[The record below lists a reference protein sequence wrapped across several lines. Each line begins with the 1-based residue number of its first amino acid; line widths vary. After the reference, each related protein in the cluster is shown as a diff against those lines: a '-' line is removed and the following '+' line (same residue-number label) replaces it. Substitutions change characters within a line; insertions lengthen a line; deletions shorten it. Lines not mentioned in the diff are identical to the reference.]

1 MVSATGWG
9 VSNLDEGQGSSQ
21 RVASTQRLGHAV
33 WVRICHWTI
42 AASVLVLGVSG
53 FLILMVHPRLYWG
66 QVGND
71 LTPAFLELPISDNH
85 RPAGWQPA
93 VTFSELANAP
103 ISANRTYEIFNQNGW
118 ARSLHFL
125 AGWFLVVPGMLYVL
139 VGLMTGHLGRDLLP
153 RRGDFAPRALWQ
165 DLKDHLGARSGSFGA
180 GAPYG
185 RLQRW
190 AFTTVALI
198 ALPFM
203 VLTGLTMSPAVT
215 AAHPLLLDIFGG
227 HQSARTLHFFGF
239 AALALFLAVHV
250 GMVVLTGFGREM
262 RAMIVGR

>member
-1 MVSATGWG
+1 LEGQVLAQPVASAT
-9 VSNLDEGQGSSQ
+9 Q
-21 RVASTQRLGHAV
+21 APAHAV
-33 WVRICHWTI
+33 WVRICHWII
-42 AASVLVLGVSG
+42 AGSLVVLAVSG

-71 LTPAFLELPISDNH
+71 LMPAFLELPISDNH
-85 RPAGWQPA
+85 RPAGWQQT
-93 VTFSELANAP
+93 VTFADLASAP

-125 AGWFLVVPGMLYVL
+125 AGWLVVIPGMLYVL
-139 VGLMTGHLGRDLLP
+139 AGLVTGHLWRDLLP
-153 RRGDFAPRALWQ
+153 RRGDLAPGALWQ
-165 DLKDHLGARSGSFGA
+165 DFKDHLGARARAVGA

-190 AFTTVALI
+190 AYTTVALI

-203 VLTGLTMSPAVT
+203 VLTGLTMAPAVT
-215 AAHPLLLDIFGG
+215 AAYPWLLDLFGG
-227 HQSARTLHFFGF
+227 QQSARTLHFFGF
-239 AALALFLAVHV
+239 AALILFVVVHV
-250 GMVVLTGFGREM
+250 AMVIRTGFGKHM

>member
-1 MVSATGWG
+1 
-9 VSNLDEGQGSSQ
+9 LDEAQVSSQ
-21 RVASTQRLGHAV
+21 PVASSTEELAHAV
-33 WVRICHWTI
+33 WVRICHWII
-42 AASVLVLGVSG
+42 AGSVVVLGVSG

-66 QVGND
+66 QIGND
-71 LTPAFLELPISDNH
+71 LTPAFLELPISNNH
-85 RPAGWQPA
+85 RPAGWQQT
-93 VTFSELANAP
+93 VTFSELANTP

-139 VGLMTGHLGRDLLP
+139 AGLVTGHVRRDLLP
-153 RRGDFAPRALWQ
+153 RRGDLAPQALWQ
-165 DLKDHLGARSGSFGA
+165 DLKDHLGARARAVGG

-190 AFTTVALI
+190 AYATVALI

-215 AAHPLLLDIFGG
+215 AAYPWLLDVFGG
-227 HQSARTLHFFGF
+227 QQSARTLHFFGF
-239 AALALFLAVHV
+239 TALALFLVVHV
-250 GMVVLTGFGREM
+250 AMVILTGFGKQM